1 MSERSNLEKALEN
14 ITVNVKEY
22 RACQITDGNALL
34 KILQQLTATLFYLE
48 KERSEY
54 HTKFQNVINRLV
66 LEGESVAR
74 AENNAHKEVPE
85 LYMLRH
91 IMTSAYEVVGAIR
104 TTVSYVKMEISNSN
118 NNQNK

>member
-1 MSERSNLEKALEN
+1 MAKDNLTKALEN

-22 RACQITDGNALL
+22 RTCQITDGNKLL
-34 KILQQLTATLFYLE
+34 EILQQLTATLYYLE
-48 KERSEY
+48 KERAEY
-54 HTKFQNVINRLV
+54 HTKFQNVINKLV

-74 AENNAHKEVPE
+74 SENTAHKEVPE

-104 TTVSYVKMEISNSN
+104 TTVSYIKTEINNSN